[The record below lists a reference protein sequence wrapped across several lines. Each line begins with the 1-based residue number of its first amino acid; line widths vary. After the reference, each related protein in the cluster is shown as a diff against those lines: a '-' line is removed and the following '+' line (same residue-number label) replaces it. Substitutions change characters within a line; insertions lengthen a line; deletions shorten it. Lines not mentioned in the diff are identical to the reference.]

1 MRGRVI
7 TVACLAVCAAL
18 VLSALASAPAYAAPA
33 QALDELNLLS
43 NGSFE
48 GSLVGWVSLN
58 SVLALVSDGVVG
70 VQAAQVGLAGGSSS
84 TAFGLIASP
93 PAIGSAVAG
102 RIYNAGGWVRSDTP
116 GRQLC
121 LRVRERQAD
130 GSYLYQ
136 QSCLSGQ
143 TGWQQFP
150 PLTYTTVAGGDRV
163 DVYVSEYGAQAG
175 DAFEVDGLWLGPDT
189 TPPQTTITAGPAS
202 YVSV

>member
-93 PAIGSAVAG
+93 PAIGSALAGPILKAG
-102 RIYNAGGWVRSDTP
+102 RWAPSQTPRPQPSLPLPQRQAGGGYPHPQSRPNRAT
-116 GRQLC
+116 GRH
-121 LRVRERQAD
+121 
-130 GSYLYQ
+130 
-136 QSCLSGQ
+136 
-143 TGWQQFP
+143 
-150 PLTYTTVAGGDRV
+150 
-163 DVYVSEYGAQAG
+163 
-175 DAFEVDGLWLGPDT
+175 
-189 TPPQTTITAGPAS
+189 
-202 YVSV
+202 